1 MPAIAARGASTP
13 RRRRS
18 EFGMPLDSRS
28 IPLPYA
34 DRFDAVAATLPGRDL
49 PWLRDLR
56 AEAIERVRQS
66 GLPTIRNE
74 RWKYTNLKSLAG
86 IAFGPAARG
95 TASIERDRLPSIAGV
110 IRIVF
115 VDGRYRTDLST
126 KSLPSGVAIA
136 SLADLLH
143 DDPGV
148 ARTVFAEPDANQDAL
163 GALNLAFANDGY
175 VIRLAANAIIE
186 APIEIIHVVSPTDTP
201 VAIHSRNVVVAA
213 PNSSA
218 VIVDRSIGDVG
229 SVYWSQPVTD
239 IRVGASAMVRHYRDQ
254 NEGAKAYHTA
264 ATTVHVAENGR
275 YDSFLLTT
283 GATLSRNE
291 IAVTLDGH
299 GASCRLDSG
308 YLARGRQ
315 HVDNTTEIIH
325 AKPHTTSA
333 EVYKG
338 VLDDQAR
345 GVFQGRIVVAKDAQ
359 KADGHQLNKTI
370 LLSDRAEIDTK
381 PELEIYAD
389 DVKCSHGAAAGELD
403 EDALFYLRARGIDQA
418 DARRMLVEA
427 FVADAI
433 ENIADASVRA
443 AFERRVGQWMAT
455 DGERGA

>member
-1 MPAIAARGASTP
+1 
-13 RRRRS
+13 
-18 EFGMPLDSRS
+18 MPLDSRS

-34 DRFDAVAATLPGRDL
+34 DRFAEVAATLPGHDL
-49 PWLRDLR
+49 AWLRDLR
-56 AEAIERVRQS
+56 AQSIERVRQS

-74 RWKYTNLKSLAG
+74 RWKYTNLKSLAAIG
-86 IAFGPAARG
+86 FEVPADADA
-95 TASIERDRLPSIAGV
+95 TLAPDRLPSVAGAC
-110 IRIVF
+110 RIVF
-115 VDGRYRTDLST
+115 VNGCYRADLSM
-126 KSLPSGVAIA
+126 KPVPKGLSIA
-136 SLADLLH
+136 GLATLLR
-143 DDPGV
+143 D
-148 ARTVFAEPDANQDAL
+148 EPEFLRGALTAPEAPDDAL
-163 GALNLAFANDGY
+163 ASLNLAFARDGY
-175 VIRLAANAIIE
+175 VIRLAPNTAVDVPIE
-186 APIEIIHVVSPTDTP
+186 AVHVVTAAGSP
-201 VAIHSRNVVVAA
+201 VASHGRNLVIAGA
-213 PNSSA
+213 NSSVA
-218 VIVDRSIGDVG
+218 LIDTFVG
-229 SVYWSQPVTD
+229 EGATAYWSQPVTD
-239 IRVGASAMVRHYRDQ
+239 IRIGPGASLRHYRDQ
-254 NEGAKAYHTA
+254 NEGAKAYHTS
-264 ATTVHVAENGR
+264 ATSVRIAENGR

-283 GATLSRNE
+283 GAALSRNE
-291 IAVTLDGH
+291 IAVTLDGP

-315 HVDNTTEIIH
+315 HVDNTTEIVH

-427 FVADAI
+427 FIGDAL
-433 ENIADASVRA
+433 ENIADAYVRT
-443 AFERRVGQWMAT
+443 AFERRVGQWMAS
-455 DGERGA
+455 DAERGA

>member
-1 MPAIAARGASTP
+1 
-13 RRRRS
+13 
-18 EFGMPLDSRS
+18 MPLDSRS

-34 DRFDAVAATLPGRDL
+34 DRFDAVAATLPGQNL

-56 AEAIERVRQS
+56 AGAIERVRQS

-74 RWKYTNLKSLAG
+74 RWKYTNLKSLAAV
-86 IAFGPAARG
+86 AFG
-95 TASIERDRLPSIAGV
+95 TAERTTSPVAPDRLPSIAGV

-115 VDGRYRTDLST
+115 VDGQYRADLST
-126 KSLPSGVAIA
+126 GNLPKGLSIA
-136 SLADLLH
+136 SFAALLRE
-143 DDPGV
+143 DPNV
-148 ARTVFAEPDANQDAL
+148 LRWALAEPEIDQDSLA
-163 GALNLAFANDGY
+163 ALNLAFAGDGY
-175 VIRLAANAIIE
+175 VIRLAADASIA
-186 APIEIIHVVSPTDTP
+186 APIEIVHVVAATDAA
-201 VAIHSRNVVVAA
+201 VAIHSRNLVIAEA
-213 PNSSA
+213 NSSA
-218 VIVDRSIGDVG
+218 VVVDSFIGDAG

-239 IRVGASAMVRHYRDQ
+239 IRVGAGATLRHYRDQ

-264 ATTVHVAENGR
+264 ATTVHVVENGR

-283 GATLSRNE
+283 GAALSRNE
-291 IAVTLDGH
+291 IAVTLDGP

-315 HVDNTTEIIH
+315 HVDNTTEIVH

-427 FVADAI
+427 FVGDAL
-433 ENIADASVRA
+433 ENIADASVRS

-455 DGERGA
+455 SVERGA

>member
-1 MPAIAARGASTP
+1 
-13 RRRRS
+13 
-18 EFGMPLDSRS
+18 
-28 IPLPYA
+28 
-34 DRFDAVAATLPGRDL
+34 VAATLPGQNL

-56 AEAIERVRQS
+56 ATAIERVRQS

-86 IAFGPAARG
+86 IAFESAERV
-95 TASIERDRLPSIAGV
+95 ASPVALDRLPSIAGV

-115 VDGRYRTDLST
+115 VDGRLRADVST
-126 KSLPSGVAIA
+126 NTLPSGLAIA
-136 SLADLLH
+136 SFADLLH
-143 DDPGV
+143 DDPDFL
-148 ARTVFAEPDANQDAL
+148 RTVFAEPDAHLDAL
-163 GALNLAFANDGY
+163 KALNLAFASDGY

-186 APIEIIHVVSPTDTP
+186 APIEIIHVVSPTDTA
-201 VAIHSRNVVVAA
+201 VAVHTRNVVIAEA
-213 PNSSA
+213 NSSA
-218 VIVDRSIGDVG
+218 VIVDRFIGDAG

-239 IRVGASAMVRHYRDQ
+239 VRVGAGATLRHYRDQ

-264 ATTVHVAENGR
+264 ATTVSVANNGR
-275 YDSFLLTT
+275 YDSFLLTS
-283 GATLSRNE
+283 GAALSRSE
-291 IAVTLDGH
+291 IAVTLDGP

-315 HVDNTTEIIH
+315 HVDNTTEIVH
-325 AKPHTTSA
+325 AKPQTTSA

-427 FVADAI
+427 FIADAL

-443 AFERRVGQWMAT
+443 AFEGRVGQWMAT
-455 DGERGA
+455 DAERGA

>member
-1 MPAIAARGASTP
+1 
-13 RRRRS
+13 
-18 EFGMPLDSRS
+18 MPLDTRS

-34 DRFDAVAATLPGRDL
+34 DRFDAVAATLPGQNL

-56 AEAIERVRQS
+56 AAAIERVRQS

-86 IAFGPAARG
+86 IAFQSAERV
-95 TASIERDRLPSIAGV
+95 TAPIASDRLPSIAGV

-115 VDGRYRTDLST
+115 VDGWYRADLST
-126 KSLPSGVAIA
+126 KTLPTGLAIA
-136 SLADLLH
+136 NVAALLH
-143 DDPGV
+143 DDPD
-148 ARTVFAEPDANQDAL
+148 ALRTMFAEPDGNQDVL
-163 GALNLAFANDGY
+163 GALNLAFATDGY
-175 VIRLAANAIIE
+175 VIRLAANAVIE
-186 APIEIIHVVSPTDTP
+186 APIEIIHVVSPTDTA
-201 VAIHSRNVVVAA
+201 VAIHSRNVVIAEA
-213 PNSSA
+213 NSSA
-218 VIVDRSIGDVG
+218 VIVDSFIGDVG
-229 SVYWSQPVTD
+229 SLYWSQPATD
-239 IRVGASAMVRHYRDQ
+239 VRIGAGATLRHYRNQ

-264 ATTVHVAENGR
+264 ATAVSVADNGR

-283 GATLSRNE
+283 GAALSRNE
-291 IAVTLDGH
+291 IAVTLDGP

-427 FVADAI
+427 FIGDAL

-443 AFERRVGQWMAT
+443 AFEGRVGHWMAT
-455 DGERGA
+455 DAERGA